1 MALGG
6 ELAEFP
12 DYVAPEEGEQSW
24 EAVEAELDAFLA
36 SQGGAFM
43 YGGRK
48 TEAPVAPW
56 SPSR

>member
-48 TEAPVAPW
+48 TEAPVAP
-56 SPSR
+56 